1 MKTTKMSLAN
11 IQGKLSRTEMKKIMA
26 GSGTCQ
32 AKVATGG
39 GSWVPIIGLSSSEAQ
54 NYPGMTNW
62 CCDSCSS
69 TSWAVH

>member
-1 MKTTKMSLAN
+1 
-11 IQGKLSRTEMKKIMA
+11 MKKIMA

-54 NYPGMTNW
+54 NYPGMTSW
-62 CCDSCSS
+62 CCNSCSS
-69 TSWAVH
+69 TSWAVR